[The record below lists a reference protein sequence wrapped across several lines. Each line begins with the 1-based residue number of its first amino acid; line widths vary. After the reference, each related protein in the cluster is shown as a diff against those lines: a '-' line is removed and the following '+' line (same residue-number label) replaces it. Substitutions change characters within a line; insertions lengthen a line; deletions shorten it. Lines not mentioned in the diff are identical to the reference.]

1 MTQREPRVLVERA
14 GHAGAVALIRL
25 NRPEKSNAVDQALME
40 ELDSRLAALAADRG
54 CRVIVLTGAGKS
66 FCAGGDLDY
75 FASLPPEE
83 AAIPPATRMGALL
96 DRLATGE
103 RVVIAAVNG
112 PAVGGGLETALA
124 CHLRLASDSA
134 LFSMRHRDLGMSPGW
149 GGGARLFAAIGAPAA
164 LWLLLTADTIDAAT
178 ALRLGLVHRVVP
190 EHALLEESLALAADI
205 AARPR
210 GSVVGFL
217 RLAAAYRAGG
227 LDAAARYEA
236 TLFAERWQ
244 SPEFQALLAERR
256 ATRMRARDRA

>member
-1 MTQREPRVLVERA
+1 M
-14 GHAGAVALIRL
+14 GAV
-25 NRPEKSNAVDQALME
+25 
-40 ELDSRLAALAADRG
+40 
-54 CRVIVLTGAGKS
+54 
-66 FCAGGDLDY
+66 
-75 FASLPPEE
+75 
-83 AAIPPATRMGALL
+83 L

-124 CHLRLASDSA
+124 CHLRLASESA
-134 LFSMRHRDLGMSPGW
+134 SFSMRHRDLGMSPGW
-149 GGGARLFAAIGAPAA
+149 GGGAGLIATIGAPAA
-164 LWLLLTADTIDAAT
+164 LWLLLTADTIDADE

-190 EHALLEESLALAADI
+190 HRALLEETLALAADI

-227 LDAAARYEA
+227 TSAAQRYEA
-236 TLFAERWQ
+236 ELFAERWR

-256 ATRMRARDRA
+256 RSRSRAEGDS